1 MVAKTVVLRYT
12 VGVPLG
18 GVGLR
23 EGLLQELASALDWI
37 GEAFAGPDRA
47 LVERALRRALE
58 AHNGQFRASGEPY
71 VTHAIEVA
79 RLLAEL
85 RLDPQTV
92 SAGLLH
98 DVVEDSDLTVEAV
111 EEEFGAEIAKLVDG
125 VTKLGQID
133 TMSRMSLWDAER
145 QVEAQEAETLRK
157 MFLAMVDDVRVVLI
171 KLADRLH
178 NLRTLN
184 SLPERRRKRIARETL
199 EIFAPLANRLG
210 IWQMKWELEDLA
222 LRHYDN
228 ETYQHL
234 AELIQERREEREAYI
249 RRMVAKLEARLRL
262 EGIEAQI
269 EGRPKHI
276 YSIYRK
282 MQRKGVDFDQIFDV
296 RGVRVIVDEVQDCY
310 AVLGV
315 VHSMWRP
322 VPGEFDDFI
331 ATPKDNLYRSLHT
344 AVIDSEGK
352 TLEVQIRTGEMHRH
366 AELGIAAHWRY
377 KEGVRRDI
385 AFENKVT
392 WLRSLMDWRQDMSDA
407 REFLDDVKHDV
418 FEDRVYV
425 FTPLGQ
431 VIDLPQGATPIDFAY
446 HVHTEIGHR
455 CRGAKVDGRIVPLN
469 HVLESGNQVEILTTK
484 RGGPSRDWLNPHL
497 GYLHTSRAKQ
507 KIRQWFRRQDREQ
520 NIALG
525 REQLDREFKRL
536 GLEHVPY
543 EVVPDLFGYASL
555 DDFLAAVG
563 YGDVSS
569 QRVAARVLQLAQ
581 TEELIEE
588 DLSWLRLPESRPPT
602 VMPEGVRV
610 QGVGNLLTTVAR
622 CCNPLPG
629 DPIVG
634 YVTRGKGVTVHRVD
648 CSNIL
653 RRQDTERLVEVE
665 WGSMAQQTFPVV
677 IKVRAWDRGG
687 LLRDIANV
695 VASEGVNMSSVTSAT
710 HKKDNLATIS
720 ATLEVA
726 EVKQLITILNKIDQL
741 PNVIEVRRQEG

>member
-1 MVAKTVVLRYT
+1 VVAEIGVLRYT
-12 VGVPLG
+12 SSVTASVIA
-18 GVGLR
+18 
-23 EGLLQELASALDWI
+23 LQEDPVAELQATPDWI
-37 GEAFAGPDRA
+37 VRAFSGSDRA
-47 LVERALRRALE
+47 LVERAYRRALE
-58 AHNGQFRASGEPY
+58 AHKGQLRASGEPY
-71 VTHAIEVA
+71 VTHCIEVA

-85 RLDPQTV
+85 RLDPHTV

-98 DVVEDSDLTVEAV
+98 DVVEDSEMTADAIEA
-111 EEEFGAEIAKLVDG
+111 EFGTEIAKLVDG

-133 TMSRMSLWDAER
+133 TMSKMSLRDVER
-145 QVEAQEAETLRK
+145 QVEAQEAESLRK

-178 NLRTLN
+178 NMRTLS
-184 SLPERRRKRIARETL
+184 SLPELRRKRIAQETL
-199 EIFAPLANRLG
+199 EIYAPLANRLG

-222 LRHYDN
+222 LRHYDH
-228 ETYQHL
+228 ETYQYL
-234 AELIQERREEREAYI
+234 AGLIQERREEREAYI
-249 RRMVAKLEARLRL
+249 RRVVAELEARLRL
-262 EGIEAQI
+262 EGIQAQI

-282 MQRKGVDFDQIFDV
+282 MQRKAIDFDQVFDV
-296 RGVRVIVDEVQDCY
+296 RGVRVVVDEVQECY

-315 VHSMWRP
+315 VHSLWRP
-322 VPGEFDDFI
+322 VPGEFDDFV
-331 ATPKDNLYRSLHT
+331 ATPKDNLYQSLHT

-352 TLEVQIRTGEMHRH
+352 TLEVQIRTREMHRH

-385 AFENKVT
+385 AFENKVA
-392 WLRSLMDWRQDMSDA
+392 WLRSLMDWRQDVSDA

-425 FTPLGQ
+425 FTPRGQ

-446 HVHTEIGHR
+446 YVHTEVGHR
-455 CRGAKVDGRIVPLN
+455 CRGAKVDGRIVPLS

-497 GYLHTSRAKQ
+497 GYVRTSRARQ
-507 KIRQWFRRQDREQ
+507 KIRQWFRRQDREE
-520 NIALG
+520 NISLG

-536 GLEHVPY
+536 GLDNVHYDMVA
-543 EVVPDLFGYASL
+543 DLFGYNSV
-555 DDFLAAVG
+555 DDFVAAVG

-581 TEELIEE
+581 EEELIEE
-588 DLSWLRLPESRPPT
+588 DLSWLHPPEPLPQT

-634 YVTRGKGVTVHRVD
+634 YVTRGRGVSVHRVD
-648 CSNIL
+648 CANIL

-665 WGSMAQQTFPVV
+665 WGSTAQQTFPVI

-695 VASEGVNMSSVTSAT
+695 VAAEGVNMSSVNSAT

-720 ATLEVA
+720 ATLEVS
-726 EVKQLITILNKIDQL
+726 EVQQLITILNKIDQL
-741 PNVIEVRRQEG
+741 PNVIEVRRQLG

>member
-1 MVAKTVVLRYT
+1 
-12 VGVPLG
+12 
-18 GVGLR
+18 
-23 EGLLQELASALDWI
+23 
-37 GEAFAGPDRA
+37 
-47 LVERALRRALE
+47 
-58 AHNGQFRASGEPY
+58 
-71 VTHAIEVA
+71 
-79 RLLAEL
+79 LLAEL
-85 RLDPQTV
+85 RLDPHTI

-98 DVVEDSDLTVEAV
+98 DVVEDSEMTVEAV
-111 EEEFGAEIAKLVDG
+111 AEEFGSEIAKLVDG

-133 TMSRMSLWDAER
+133 TLSKMNVRDAER
-145 QVEAQEAETLRK
+145 QVEAQEAESLRK

-178 NLRTLN
+178 NLRTLS
-184 SLPERRRKRIARETL
+184 SLPEERRRRIARETL

-210 IWQMKWELEDLA
+210 IWQVKWELEDLA
-222 LRHYDN
+222 LRYYDHA
-228 ETYQHL
+228 TYQHL
-234 AELIQERREEREAYI
+234 ADAISEQRGEREAYI
-249 RRMVAKLEARLRL
+249 RRVIAELDARLRL
-262 EGIEAQI
+262 EGIQAQI

-282 MQRKGVDFDQIFDV
+282 MQRKEVDFDQIYDV
-296 RGVRVIVDEVQDCY
+296 RGVRVVVDEVQDCY

-315 VHSMWRP
+315 VHSLWRP

-331 ATPKDNLYRSLHT
+331 ATPKDNLYQSLHT

-352 TLEVQIRTGEMHRH
+352 TLEVQIRTRDMDRH

-392 WLRSLMDWRQDMSDA
+392 WLRSLMDWRQDVSDA
-407 REFLDDVKHDV
+407 QEFLDDVKHDV

-425 FTPLGQ
+425 FTPRGQ

-446 HVHTEIGHR
+446 YVHTEVGHR
-455 CRGAKVDGRIVPLN
+455 CRGAKVDGRIVPLSQ
-469 HVLESGNQVEILTTK
+469 VLESGNQVEILTTK

-497 GYLHTSRAKQ
+497 NYVRTSRARQ
-507 KIRQWFRRQDREQ
+507 KIRQWFRRQDRQE

-536 GLEHVPY
+536 GLEQVPY
-543 EVVPDLFGYASL
+543 DAVADLFGYGSI

-569 QRVAARVLQLAQ
+569 QRVAARVLQRAQ
-581 TEELIEE
+581 EEELIEE
-588 DLSWLRLPESRPPT
+588 DLSWLLVPESLPQT

-610 QGVGNLLTTVAR
+610 QGVGNLLTAVAR

-634 YVTRGKGVTVHRVD
+634 YVTRGRGVTVHRVD
-648 CSNIL
+648 CPNIL

-665 WGSMAQQTFPVV
+665 WGTTIQQTFPVV
-677 IKVRAWDRGG
+677 IQVRAWDRGG
-687 LLRDIANV
+687 LLRDIANI
-695 VASEGVNMSSVTSAT
+695 VATEGVNMSSVNSAT

-720 ATLEVA
+720 ATLEVS

-741 PNVIEVRRQEG
+741 PNVIEVRRQIG